1 MQTLKTTMPVLT
13 AAAVM
18 SFSAGAATVT
28 VSSTAPTVDN
38 ADIAN
43 DSGASDAGGDQ
54 GHLWSNRPH
63 QGQSFTTGSN
73 AGGYQLSSV
82 TLKSRN
88 TSQGGGAT
96 FNVVIGS
103 LSGSVLTQLGSTETG
118 VTPAYTGG
126 NYLTFNLDTPL
137 TLSANTTYGFLWGTN
152 GPGFITA
159 NNLDDS
165 TYTGGTAISSGDD
178 NNPDLNNVI
187 ARNVD
192 RVFHVDLVAV
202 PEPGSLALLGLGG
215 LLIAHRRRG

>member
-1 MQTLKTTMPVLT
+1 MNVFKTTLPVLT
-13 AAAVM
+13 AAAAV

-28 VSSTAPTVDN
+28 VSSTAPTVDG

-54 GHLWSNRPH
+54 GHMWSNRPH

-73 AGGYQLSSV
+73 AGGYQLNAV
-82 TLKSRN
+82 TLKSISN
-88 TSQGGGAT
+88 PSGTPT
-96 FNVVIGS
+96 YNVLIGT
-103 LSGSVLTQLGSTETG
+103 LSGSTFTQVGSTETG
-118 VTPAYTGG
+118 VTPDVSG
-126 NYLTFNLDTPL
+126 NDYVTFTLDTPL
-137 TLSANTTYGFLWGTN
+137 TLSASTTYAFLWGSN
-152 GPGFITA
+152 GSGFITA

-178 NNPDLNNVI
+178 NVPDLNNVI

-202 PEPGSLALLGLGG
+202 PEPGSLALLGIASLG
-215 LLIAHRRRG
+215 LLQRRRR